1 MQNTNTIDSNG
12 NGRSSSSEPWLL
24 SRDDQILI
32 TGACG
37 FIGTRLVK
45 SLLDMGFGN
54 LRCLTRSS
62 GNASKLEASRGCPD
76 GSRVEVVTGNLLS
89 REDCLAATRNAKL
102 IFHLAAGRGEKSFP
116 DAYMNSA
123 VATRNLLE
131 ASARHGCL
139 QRFVN
144 VSSFSV
150 YSGKARSQGKLLDE
164 SCPVEARPEL
174 CGDAYSFAKIKQD
187 EIVAE
192 CCSRLGI
199 SYVIVRPGY
208 VFGPG
213 SPNITG
219 RVGIDTFGI
228 FLHLGGSN
236 KVPFTYVDNCAE
248 AIARAGLKRGVEG
261 EVFNIVDDD
270 LPSSRQFLSLYK
282 RNVRRFKSI
291 YLPHCISYA
300 GCYLWERYSV
310 LSEGQLG
317 PVFNRRL
324 WLCYWKKTRYSNDKL
339 KTRLGWTPKVPM
351 AEGLKRYFEGCRNR
365 LRHA

>member
-1 MQNTNTIDSNG
+1 MQNTIANNG
-12 NGRSSSSEPWLL
+12 NCRRLQTESFLL
-24 SRDDQILI
+24 GPDDQILI

-45 SLLDMGFGN
+45 SLLDMGFCR
-54 LRCLTRSS
+54 LRCLTRSP
-62 GNASKLEASRGCPD
+62 GNASKIEAFRSLLG
-76 GSRVEVVTGNLLS
+76 GSGIDVVTGNLLS
-89 REDCLAATRNAKL
+89 REDCLAATRDAKL

-116 DAYMNSA
+116 DAYMNSV

-131 ASARHGCL
+131 ASAQHRSL
-139 QRFVN
+139 RRFVN

-150 YSGKARSQGKLLDE
+150 YSGSARSQGKLFDE
-164 SCPVEARPEL
+164 SCPMESRPEL

-187 EIVAE
+187 EMVAE
-192 CCSRLGI
+192 CCSRFGI
-199 SYVIVRPGY
+199 PYVIVRPGY

-248 AIARAGLKRGVEG
+248 AMALAGLKRGVDG

-270 LPSSRQFLSLYK
+270 LPSSRLFLSLYK
-282 RNVRRFKSI
+282 KNVRPFKSI
-291 YLPHCISYA
+291 YLPHWVSYT
-300 GCYLWERYSV
+300 GCYLWEKYSAW
-310 LSEGQLG
+310 SHGQLG

-324 WLCYWKKTRYSNDKL
+324 WQCYWKKTRYSNVKL
-339 KTRLGWTPKVPM
+339 KILLGWKPKVPM
-351 AEGLKRYFEGCRNR
+351 AEGLGRYFEGCRNSISR
-365 LRHA
+365 A